1 MVYQHVN
8 NSAKILPLATFRIAH
23 LCKQFNQFALPIS
36 MPRFKSIIFYQYSP
50 KIKLILKKNAKFSS
64 AGGSAP
70 RPPCLRWLGTLPPD
84 PQNSPP
90 QLRISGYVL
99 PTLCTVY
106 NRMEV
111 RSFCFE
117 QFFLYHSAENL
128 MMFTTDV
135 CLMLNC
141 FLFEKFYLHYALCD
155 FDSILL
161 HYAKLFIRQS
171 IPVDHEQIFDVTFE
185 TTPPPLKNPAYATVP
200 DARSRPLPVLLPQ
213 QTK

>member
-1 MVYQHVN
+1 
-8 NSAKILPLATFRIAH
+8 
-23 LCKQFNQFALPIS
+23 
-36 MPRFKSIIFYQYSP
+36 MPRFKSIIFYQYSR
-50 KIKLILKKNAKFSS
+50 KIKLFLKKNAKFSS

-70 RPPCLRWLGTLPPD
+70 RPPCLRRLGDLPPD
-84 PQNSPP
+84 PQWPLAAGGSAPRPPTQPP

-106 NRMEV
+106 NRMGV

-117 QFFLYHSAENL
+117 QFFLHHSVANL

-161 HYAKLFIRQS
+161 YYAKLFIRQS
-171 IPVDHEQIFDVTFE
+171 IDREQIFDVTFE
-185 TTPPPLKNPAYATVP
+185 NPPH
-200 DARSRPLPVLLPQ
+200 
-213 QTK
+213 